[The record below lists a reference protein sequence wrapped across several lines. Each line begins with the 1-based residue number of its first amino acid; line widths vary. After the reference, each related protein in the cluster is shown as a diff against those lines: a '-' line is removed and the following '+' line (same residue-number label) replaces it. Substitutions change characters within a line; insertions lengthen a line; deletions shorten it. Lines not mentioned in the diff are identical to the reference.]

1 MATRRHRSKNIC
13 SPSKDASGASP
24 QPTSGRLHRSRRV
37 ILLAALLLII
47 CGGIIAVWT
56 WHRRPQPL
64 LPSLQTQGLDPM
76 VVAAVEESQ
85 EAVRN
90 APHSG
95 AAWGRLGQILYVHGL
110 DRPAIDCFARAAQLA
125 PDDPR
130 WTYLHGRAIKREN
143 GDASLSLL
151 RRAADLCRGNPPAP
165 SLLLAE
171 LLLERGDLTQAQAQ
185 IDLVLRRDGADPRA
199 LLDRARLQIAL
210 GKWQEALRDLEE
222 SIRRA
227 PNVKVSHLLLA
238 SVYARAGDTAAA
250 QREATRARTLP
261 EQPDWPDPFL
271 QELSDL
277 AIGRSALLQRAQQ
290 LLAQGH
296 SKQAIVALEAAASQ
310 YGDHAEVLI
319 ALGDAYLR
327 DGQPARAQQ
336 ALQRA
341 IAVEPQSSEAQLR
354 LGQALA
360 AQQRFTD
367 ALTPLREAARVNPN
381 LPRTHYELG
390 ICLQRLGDLPGAID
404 HFRQTIRV
412 EPSFKEGYIALA
424 QALNEAGRRE
434 ESIEPLQRAL
444 ALDPD
449 DQTIQDLL
457 KRAQTVPAN
466 H

>member
-1 MATRRHRSKNIC
+1 MLVIVA
-13 SPSKDASGASP
+13 AGA
-24 QPTSGRLHRSRRV
+24 V
-37 ILLAALLLII
+37 IA
-47 CGGIIAVWT
+47 WT
-56 WHRRPQPL
+56 WYRHAQPL

-76 VVAAVEESQ
+76 VVAAVEEAQ
-85 EAVRN
+85 EAVRS
-90 APHSG
+90 APRSG
-95 AAWGRLGQILYVHGL
+95 AAWGKLGQILYVHGL
-110 DRPAIDCFARAAQLA
+110 DRPAVDCFARAAQFA

-130 WTYLHGRAIKREN
+130 WPYLHGRAIKREN
-143 GDASLSLL
+143 GDAALPLL
-151 RRAADLCRGNPPAP
+151 RRAADLCQGNPPAP

-171 LLLERGDLTQAQAQ
+171 LLLERGDLAQAQAQ
-185 IDLVLRRDGADPRA
+185 IDLALRRDPSSPRA

-210 GKWQEALRDLEE
+210 GKWQEAQRDLEE

-238 SVYARAGDTAAA
+238 NVYARAGDAAAA
-250 QREATRARTLP
+250 QREAPRARTLP

-271 QELSDL
+271 QELADL
-277 AIGRSALLQRAQQ
+277 AIGRSALLQRAQR

-296 SKQAIVALEAAASQ
+296 PKQAVVALEAAAAQ

-327 DGQPARAQQ
+327 DNQPARAQQ

-341 IAVEPQSSEAQLR
+341 INIEPQSSDAQLR

-367 ALTPLREAARVNPN
+367 ALTPLREAVRLNPN
-381 LPRTHYELG
+381 LPRTHYDLG
-390 ICLQRLGDLPGAID
+390 RCQEKLGDLPSAIEQ
-404 HFRQTIRV
+404 FRQSVRV

-424 QALNEAGRRE
+424 QALNQSGRRE

-449 DQTIQDLL
+449 DQTTQDLL
-457 KRAQTVPAN
+457 KRTQAAPSN